1 MASASR
7 LLRLETGWQACTFVN
22 NNKRR
27 PTPPPQGATCIP
39 PDLNNYRQ
47 THTLGA
53 TAVAREAGFPVYF
66 ITRACSRFGEI
77 SGQQKVSI
85 RKEFSWDAPV
95 YN

>member
-27 PTPPPQGATCIP
+27 PTPPLQGATCIP

-53 TAVAREAGFPVYF
+53 TAVAREAGFPAYF
-66 ITRACSRFGEI
+66 YYKGLLPLWGDIGPTEGI
-77 SGQQKVSI
+77 
-85 RKEFSWDAPV
+85 D
-95 YN
+95 